1 MTARPLIL
9 IARRHLLH
17 NTFRTVI
24 SVAGVGVGVMFM
36 IMLSALMTGFEK
48 KFVTETVE
56 SSPHI
61 TIYDEQRQVPD
72 EFAQWISTQSGG
84 IATVEGARPRDRRRR
99 IKKPGEVVAMLRSM
113 PEVEAAA
120 LNVVGT
126 AIVSFGSRERGV
138 GLMGIEPEDQEAVSE
153 LDTYIEGGRVFDLY
167 SSGGAMLLG
176 SGIAG
181 LLGVNKG
188 DTVNIKLRDG
198 ETRPLKVVGIF
209 KTGVTTIDYSRAYTL
224 ISVAQQLLGMGRDV
238 NQIVVRL
245 RDYSSARE
253 TAARIEGMVSYRT
266 ESWQEA
272 NENFLSI
279 FVIQQVITY
288 LVTGGIMIVAA
299 FGILNVL
306 VMLVMEKLPEIAM
319 LKSMGYSGRDVTL
332 IFLMEGMVI
341 GWIGVLTGCILGY
354 WLTVF
359 IGSLP
364 IPMKG
369 LIESEHLEMNNAL
382 YLYYRAGIAALIVTL
397 LASVLPAMRA
407 GRMDPVE
414 TLRGHA

>member
-1 MTARPLIL
+1 
-9 IARRHLLH
+9 
-17 NTFRTVI
+17 
-24 SVAGVGVGVMFM
+24 
-36 IMLSALMTGFEK
+36 
-48 KFVTETVE
+48 
-56 SSPHI
+56 
-61 TIYDEQRQVPD
+61 
-72 EFAQWISTQSGG
+72 
-84 IATVEGARPRDRRRR
+84 
-99 IKKPGEVVAMLRSM
+99 
-113 PEVEAAA
+113 
-120 LNVVGT
+120 
-126 AIVSFGSRERGV
+126 
-138 GLMGIEPEDQEAVSE
+138 
-153 LDTYIEGGRVFDLY
+153 
-167 SSGGAMLLG
+167 MLLG
-176 SGIAG
+176 SGIAD
-181 LLGVNKG
+181 LLGVTKG

-198 ETRPLKVVGIF
+198 DTRPLKIVGIF

-245 RDYSSARE
+245 KDYSTARE
-253 TAARIEGMVSYRT
+253 TATKIEGMINYRS

-369 LIESEHLEMNNAL
+369 LIESERLEMNNAL

>member
-1 MTARPLIL
+1 MITPLIL

-17 NTFRTVI
+17 NTFRTAI
-24 SVAGVGVGVMFM
+24 SVAGVAVGVMFM
-36 IMLSALMTGFEK
+36 IMLSALMTGFET
-48 KFVTETVE
+48 KFVGETVE

-61 TIYDEQRQVPD
+61 TIFDEQRQVPD
-72 EFAQWISTQSGG
+72 EFSQWLSVKSGG
-84 IATVEGARPRDRRRR
+84 ITTVDSARPRDRRRR
-99 IKKPGEVVAMLRSM
+99 IKKPGEIVTMLRGM

-126 AIVSFGSRERGV
+126 AIVSYGSRERGV
-138 GLMGIEPEDQEAVSE
+138 NLMGIEPAEQEAVNE
-153 LDTYIEGGRVFDLY
+153 IDTYLQGGRVFDLH

-176 SGIAG
+176 SGIAE
-181 LLGVNKG
+181 LLGVTRG

-198 ETRPLKVVGIF
+198 ETRALKVVGIF

-224 ISVAQQLLGMGRDV
+224 ISVAQQLLGMGRDI

-245 RDYSSARE
+245 RDYETARE
-253 TAARIEGMVSYRT
+253 SAEHIESMIQYRT
-266 ESWQEA
+266 ESWQESNA
-272 NENFLSI
+272 NFLSI
-279 FVIQQVITY
+279 FVIQQTITY

-306 VMLVMEKLPEIAM
+306 IMLVMEKLPEIAM
-319 LKSMGYSGRDVTL
+319 LKSMGFSGRDVTM
-332 IFLMEGMVI
+332 IFMMEGVVI
-341 GWIGVLTGCILGY
+341 GSIGVLTGCVFGY

-364 IPMKG
+364 IPMRG
-369 LIESEHLEMNNAL
+369 LIESEHLVMNNAL
-382 YLYYRAGIAALIVTL
+382 YLYWRAGIAALIVTL